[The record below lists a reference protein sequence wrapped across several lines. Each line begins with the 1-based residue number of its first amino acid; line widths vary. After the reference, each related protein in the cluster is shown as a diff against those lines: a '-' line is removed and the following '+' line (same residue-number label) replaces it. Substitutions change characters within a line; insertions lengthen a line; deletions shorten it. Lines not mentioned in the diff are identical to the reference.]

1 MFCNNCGK
9 ELNNEWIKCPYCGTE
24 TGNTGKE
31 NVAEQERVFE
41 EKGAVAGIQSYET
54 EEAGSERKDV
64 PHSEKITHRKFW
76 KYLLLSIVTCGIYGI
91 YVLCGYVKDINKV
104 CDGDGKESKNYI
116 VVLLLSIVTC
126 GIYGVYW
133 WYTQGERLYN
143 AAPGYGITVREKGS
157 TILIWMLLGCTLMPG
172 VGLLVATYIMF
183 DNMNRIASAYNG
195 EMSAE
200 DISKM
205 GAPHPHLIRNVA
217 LIYIVLLVIVIGA
230 GTMALGSL
238 FSYGLSEENVDV
250 SEEYDD
256 YSDRDFEE
264 LIGWFEEKLK
274 ESDLIFEEYDLGYQ
288 LFNGDVQVLCGDE
301 KVDTI
306 IISGEPEGKPVF
318 HGVKLGMGID
328 EAEALLKDAYIADG
342 VIDNKKGYLNPETGC
357 VVVLTGDN
365 DHVNEIAVMQFT
377 EEEIKDFEGLQNQE
391 EKDEK
396 AEKKDRSEEYIFPDS
411 NKRYLTEEEVSSMDA
426 ATLKIA
432 RNEIFARYGYIF
444 KSEDLKA
451 HFKRT
456 SWYKEK
462 VKAEKFDAD
471 KVFNKFEKKNVELI
485 KRAEEKLDRES
496 SEDQSRSNS
505 DDGSNP
511 LEDLYPGCIEVSA
524 DELARNPSDYDGEN
538 IIIEGSLFK
547 HSNAD
552 YQIGGYTT
560 ILVFVGNG
568 VYDKNG
574 QPVEYAADGDWGY
587 IIGTFHSFGYESY
600 GEDLHSID
608 NAMIMLNE

>member
-9 ELNNEWIKCPYCGTE
+9 ELKNEWIKCPYCGTE
-24 TGNTGKE
+24 TGNIGEE
-31 NVAEQERVFE
+31 NTAEGVFE
-41 EKGAVAGIQSYET
+41 EKGADAGMQSYET
-54 EEAGSERKDV
+54 EEAGSEWNDV
-64 PHSEKITHRKFW
+64 PHSEKISHRKFW
-76 KYLLLSIVTCGIYGI
+76 KFLLLSIVTCGIYGI

-143 AAPGYGITVREKGS
+143 AAPSYGIKVREKGS
-157 TILIWMLLGCTLMPG
+157 TILIWILLGCTLMPG
-172 VGLLVATYIMF
+172 VGLLVAAYIMF

-200 DISKM
+200 DIRKM
-205 GAPHPHLIRNVA
+205 GEPHPHLIRNAA
-217 LIYIVLLVIVIGA
+217 LIYIVLLVILIGS
-230 GTMALGSL
+230 GTMILGSL
-238 FSYGLSEENVDV
+238 FSYGLSEENVDL
-250 SEEYDD
+250 SEEYED

-264 LIGWFEEKLK
+264 LIGWPK
-274 ESDLIFEEYDLGYQ
+274 ESLEESDMIFEENDFGYQ
-288 LFNGDVQVLCGDE
+288 LFDGDVQVMCGDE
-301 KVDTI
+301 KADTI
-306 IISGEPEGKPVF
+306 IISGEPERKPVF

-328 EAEALLKDAYIADG
+328 EAETLLKDAYMDDG
-342 VIDNKKGYLNPETGC
+342 VVDNKKTYINPNTGSA
-357 VVVLTGDN
+357 VRLTVDN
-365 DHVNEIAVMQFT
+365 DHVKEIIATQLT
-377 EEEIKDFEGLQNQE
+377 EEEIKEFVDLKNQE
-391 EKDEK
+391 ETDAEAEQKDM
-396 AEKKDRSEEYIFPDS
+396 SEEYIFPDS
-411 NKRYLTEEEVSSMDA
+411 NKRYLTEEEVLSMDA

-451 HFKRT
+451 HFKGT
-456 SWYKEK
+456 SWYREK

-471 KVFNKFEKKNVELI
+471 KTFNKFEKKNIELL
-485 KRAEEKLDRES
+485 KRAEEKLNGKS
-496 SEDQSRSNS
+496 SEDQRQSDN
-505 DDGSNP
+505 DDGSEL

-538 IIIEGSLFK
+538 IIVEGSLFK
-547 HSNAD
+547 YSNAD
-552 YQIGGYTT
+552 YQIGGFTT
-560 ILVFVGNG
+560 ILVFVENG

-574 QPVEYAADGDWGY
+574 EPVEYAADGDWGY

-600 GEDLHSID
+600 GEDVHGID
-608 NAMIMLNE
+608 NAMVMLNE